1 MRYSLQHMSATDVNK
16 KVSRGTMIVLE
27 DAEPARNIVKFFL
40 EKNGFTVHG
49 FANGRQALEFIDKE
63 ELLELKLIMSDIM
76 MPEMDGFEFVRSIKE
91 QNKFSGVPIIIM
103 SAMTEKDS
111 ILEAKKLGVAGYMV
125 KPITINKLIDTL
137 KKILPNEKFKDFST
151 IKY

>member
-1 MRYSLQHMSATDVNK
+1 MSTPEVSK
-16 KVSRGTMIVLE
+16 KISRGTVIVLE

-49 FANGRQALEFIDKE
+49 FANGRQALDYIEKE
-63 ELLELKLIMSDIM
+63 EIVNLKLIMSDIM
-76 MPEMDGFEFVRSIKE
+76 MPEMDGFEFVKSIKE
-91 QNKFSGVPIIIM
+91 LNKFDGVPIIIM

-111 ILEAKKLGVAGYMV
+111 ILEAKRLKVAGYMV
-125 KPITINKLIDTL
+125 KPITINKLIETL